1 MKNKKIHIQS
11 RSYSKT
17 MAKCTGRDTS
27 QYSLFSLDPKELL
40 IAKRENVKEGDCK
53 IREQK
58 FIISKNTA
66 ILGNFLFELWQSG
79 QKNENDYLKIE
90 NLSILSKKLNTTNYE
105 IKLYLIYLGGFIYP
119 IVTKDD
125 LKSRLTITQGTFF
138 TIKFNYRFEDG
149 DDKRIENLLG
159 SGHLQFIKNRSTE
172 SIEVKPNEIFI
183 RDYKCIIRDY
193 KCNGLGFVYVSDN
206 FIKFCLELSD
216 IAYKILCLSM
226 SNKPTQKL
234 KEENLII
241 QLGLEEQLKKQGKP
255 RIREK
260 ILQGFEDLKNK
271 KHIVTYT
278 FCDPYFKWNYKNTII
293 KHQELQPKQRSLK
306 NKNPYINFK
315 DTSIP
320 LIKIKK
326 AYKKYLIEDKNY
338 YKKRAEVCTEKF
350 FKKEEQV

>member
-27 QYSLFSLDPKELL
+27 QYSLFSWDPEELL
-40 IAKRENVKEGDCK
+40 IAKRENIKEGENK
-53 IREQK
+53 LLEEK
-58 FIISKNTA
+58 LIISRKTA
-66 ILGNFLFELWQSG
+66 ILGNFLFELWQRG
-79 QKNENDYLKIE
+79 IKDENNYLKID
-90 NLSILSKKLNTTNYE
+90 NLSVLSTKLNSTNYE
-105 IKLYLIYLGGFIYP
+105 IKLYLIYLGGYIYP
-119 IVTKDD
+119 IVTTDESKH
-125 LKSRLTITQGTFF
+125 KLTISQDTLFD
-138 TIKFNYRFEDG
+138 IKFNYRLEDCNDRKIG
-149 DDKRIENLLG
+149 NLLG
-159 SGHLQFIKNRSTE
+159 CRYLYFIKYKSIQ
-172 SIEVKPNEIFI
+172 SIEIKPNDIFI
-183 RDYKCIIRDY
+183 RDYKR
-193 KCNGLGFVYVSDN
+193 NGLGFVYVSDN

-226 SNKPTQKL
+226 SNRPTQKL

-320 LIKIKK
+320 LIKRKK